1 MTVDRKNI
9 LLWIPHQVGK
19 YSPIFDK
26 KRELYIKD
34 KRTEIAIQF
43 ERGTL
48 DLNSVKFDNIVW
60 YIKNEYEEKKLR
72 TYDCFYDGTG
82 MFMHRGFFI
91 HDWLL
96 NCWSDLIDKDIKVI
110 PSTCSTLNGVVKEFH
125 LIYIINKVDG
135 LDEILSIKLKN
146 EYGICYKLIP
156 KDNNDF
162 MENHQIAIEQ
172 NFKSHIY
179 VTPDLLSKI
188 LLKKKKL
195 KDVWIMTFK
204 ERWDI
209 LYSKMYGPY

>member
-1 MTVDRKNI
+1 MTIDRRNI
-9 LLWIPHQVGK
+9 FLWDTLNAGK
-19 YSPIFDK
+19 YSPLFNPKQCD
-26 KRELYIKD
+26 Y
-34 KRTEIAIQF
+34 
-43 ERGTL
+43 
-48 DLNSVKFDNIVW
+48 S
-60 YIKNEYEEKKLR
+60 EEEE
-72 TYDCFYDGTG
+72 
-82 MFMHRGFFI
+82 
-91 HDWLL
+91 
-96 NCWSDLIDKDIKVI
+96 V
-110 PSTCSTLNGVVKEFH
+110 
-125 LIYIINKVDG
+125 YIINKVDG

>member
-1 MTVDRKNI
+1 MTEDRKNI
-9 LLWIPHQVGK
+9 LLLRIYQAGK

-34 KRTEIAIQF
+34 KRTEVAIQF

-96 NCWSDLIDKDIKVI
+96 ECWSDLIDKDIKVI
-110 PSTCSTLNGVVKEFH
+110 PSTCSTLNGIVKEFH
-125 LIYIINKVDG
+125 LVYILNQVNG
-135 LDEILSIKLKN
+135 LDETLSLRLKN
-146 EYGICYKLIP
+146 DYGICDKLVP
-156 KDNNDF
+156 KSTNEF
-162 MENHQIAIEQ
+162 MEDHHLALDE
-172 NFKSHIY
+172 KKKYLIY
-179 VTPDLLSKI
+179 ITPDLRNKI
-188 LLKKKKL
+188 LKKRKHLKTAK
-195 KDVWIMTFK
+195 ISTFK
-204 ERWDI
+204 EYWDD
-209 LYSKMYGPY
+209 LDACYYGEY

>member
-9 LLWIPHQVGK
+9 LLWSPNQVGK
-19 YSPIFDK
+19 YSPLFHSEDYTVTDKYYLAKNYNQPDFDWSK
-26 KRELYIKD
+26 YPLRFSWKIK
-34 KRTEIAIQF
+34 
-43 ERGTL
+43 
-48 DLNSVKFDNIVW
+48 S
-60 YIKNEYEEKKLR
+60 EYEEKKLR
-72 TYDCFYDGTG
+72 THDCFYEARGFLRQG
-82 MFMHRGFFI
+82 GNGFFI

-96 NCWSDLIDKDIKVI
+96 ECWSDLIDKDIKVI
-110 PSTCSTLNGVVKEFH
+110 PSTCSTLNGIVREFH

-146 EYGICYKLIP
+146 EYGICYKLVP

>member
-110 PSTCSTLNGVVKEFH
+110 PSTCSTLNGIVREFH
-125 LIYIINKVDG
+125 LIYIMNKVDG
-135 LDEILSIKLKN
+135 LDKELSVFSDTQMDRF
-146 EYGICYKLIP
+146 IP
-156 KDNNDF
+156 KADNLF
-162 MENHQIAIEQ
+162 MENHHIAMEQ
-172 NFKSHIY
+172 KRNCYIY
-179 VTPDLLSKI
+179 ITPE
-188 LLKKKKL
+188 LKEKTLKAKGKKKL

-204 ERWDI
+204 EEWD
-209 LYSKMYGPY
+209 LLWQKEYGPY

>member
-1 MTVDRKNI
+1 MTVDRRNI
-9 LLWIPHQVGK
+9 LLWSPNQVGK
-19 YSPIFDK
+19 YSPVFNPKQCD
-26 KRELYIKD
+26 Y
-34 KRTEIAIQF
+34 
-43 ERGTL
+43 
-48 DLNSVKFDNIVW
+48 N
-60 YIKNEYEEKKLR
+60 KNEEIHIIQNYEQPNFPWEIYNFKFYWKLKNNLEEKKLR
-72 TYDCFYDGTG
+72 TYDCFYEGTG

-96 NCWSDLIDKDIKVI
+96 ECWSDLIDKDIKVI

>member
-34 KRTEIAIQF
+34 KRTEVAIQF

-110 PSTCSTLNGVVKEFH
+110 PSTCSTLNGIVKEFH
-125 LIYIINKVDG
+125 LIYIMNRVEG
-135 LDEILSIKLKN
+135 LDMNLSKMGSSESFRLV
-146 EYGICYKLIP
+146 P
-156 KDNNDF
+156 KAENSF
-162 MENHQIAIEQ
+162 MKDHHLALESEMTSYHSGTKGK
-172 NFKSHIY
+172 NFKSKREKPI
-179 VTPDLLSKI
+179 
-188 LLKKKKL
+188 KKSL
-195 KDVWIMTFK
+195 DQNF
-204 ERWDI
+204 
-209 LYSKMYGPY
+209 